1 MGKVTNN
8 NGEWYHV
15 DVTWDDPVWNTEGK
29 VQHIYFLLSDEEI
42 NNRKHYDWESIA
54 ECTSTK
60 YDGEDY
66 WWSQIDSQIVLG
78 EKHYYIEEL
87 DSGFQ
92 LTEKDGDIETVKYV
106 NNAVW
111 NVWSGGGYWSGS
123 YAYLSKQSDSLYFND
138 KLNLYE
144 MSLTDSTP
152 SIVYTYEGG
161 EGYIYGAM
169 VYGDGTARL
178 NIATTPNRE
187 NDDYITVVLSEENPS
202 TNPGTINGKII
213 FNGKETDSITLQL
226 LDSTGA
232 VVSETSVTG
241 NSSQYTFEDVI
252 SGTYTLQVSAPNH
265 VARMYT
271 VTVDKDT
278 LTQNVEI
285 NLTGDISGDGK
296 INAKDKKLLYNHI
309 AKITELSDYGV
320 SVADVSR
327 DGKINA
333 KDKKLLYNHIAKIFL
348 LPTDS
353 IE

>member
-1 MGKVTNN
+1 M
-8 NGEWYHV
+8 
-15 DVTWDDPVWNTEGK
+15 
-29 VQHIYFLLSDEEI
+29 
-42 NNRKHYDWESIA
+42 
-54 ECTSTK
+54 
-60 YDGEDY
+60 
-66 WWSQIDSQIVLG
+66 
-78 EKHYYIEEL
+78 
-87 DSGFQ
+87 
-92 LTEKDGDIETVKYV
+92 
-106 NNAVW
+106 
-111 NVWSGGGYWSGS
+111 
-123 YAYLSKQSDSLYFND
+123 
-138 KLNLYE
+138 
-144 MSLTDSTP
+144 
-152 SIVYTYEGG
+152 
-161 EGYIYGAM
+161 
-169 VYGDGTARL
+169 